1 MLVELCQCWAVWAKL
16 DWANRGLEFPEMGG
30 GGWWLGGRG
39 GGGGGG
45 GFRVFLKWWGLNPS
59 ANYVLPLEFS
69 HCSGRLWLFC
79 SKVSKLFLLFT
90 TYVTQFC
97 LISRGESLFF
107 YRISK
112 GKVTKLK
119 IAGSGAVFTTNFL
132 RGRSSSSTLSKKE
145 NIPEYKSKRS
155 TSKSNNKWTR

>member
-30 GGWWLGGRG
+30 GGAGRG
-39 GGGGGG
+39 GLECFWNGG
-45 GFRVFLKWWGLNPS
+45 
-59 ANYVLPLEFS
+59 VLTPLPTMFY
-69 HCSGRLWLFC
+69 HWNFHTALVDCGYFAARFQNC
-79 SKVSKLFLLFT
+79 FILFT

-112 GKVTKLK
+112 GKVTNLK
-119 IAGSGAVFTTNFL
+119 TAGGGAVFTTNFL

-145 NIPEYKSKRS
+145 IIPEYKSKRS
-155 TSKSNNKWTR
+155 ISKSNNKWTR

>member
-1 MLVELCQCWAVWAKL
+1 M
-16 DWANRGLEFPEMGG
+16 
-30 GGWWLGGRG
+30 G
-39 GGGGGG
+39 GGGGGVS
-45 GFRVFLKWWGLNPS
+45 VFLKWWGLNPS

-112 GKVTKLK
+112 GKVTNLK

-155 TSKSNNKWTR
+155 ISKSNNK